1 MEWESVIP
9 TGVFGDHPALCKE
22 RPDRWKR
29 AENPGWKLQLSA
41 RFSFGQQV
49 QFLTPPAEG
58 LRALLL
64 HYLLYMLHMVVQ
76 LNFLY
81 VLNQSKK
88 KRAELNK
95 GRLVFKKIKHPV
107 AESDKNRLHRQ
118 TTDKLPVTPAS
129 ACQNSHIGQNL
140 GKLWINSLS
149 SPMGGRPRFALR

>member
-1 MEWESVIP
+1 
-9 TGVFGDHPALCKE
+9 
-22 RPDRWKR
+22 
-29 AENPGWKLQLSA
+29 
-41 RFSFGQQV
+41 
-49 QFLTPPAEG
+49 
-58 LRALLL
+58 
-64 HYLLYMLHMVVQ
+64 MLHMVVQ

-81 VLNQSKK
+81 VLNQGKK

-140 GKLWINSLS
+140 GKL
-149 SPMGGRPRFALR
+149 